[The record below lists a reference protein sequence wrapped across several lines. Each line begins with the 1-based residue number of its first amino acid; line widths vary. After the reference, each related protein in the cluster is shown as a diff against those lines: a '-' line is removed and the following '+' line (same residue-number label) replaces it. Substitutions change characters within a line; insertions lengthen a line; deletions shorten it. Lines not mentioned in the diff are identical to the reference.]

1 MEYLQDESFQDVTCL
16 AAKLEKLKN
25 VFMKYDPTSDG
36 EIDYMAL
43 DSMAYDLGIIQTLAE
58 LKKRVQEITGNSRNA
73 LTYKDCAMT
82 MLGRRSTI
90 CQRRM
95 RYSGQDEEFEKKP
108 CWLDRLSLSFV
119 SRFDF
124 SFSSGLQSPITHL
137 PPPPPPSPAD
147 IGAMENTGTYPAA

>member
-1 MEYLQDESFQDVTCL
+1 MQIPQIYLTFQYSEYLQDESFQDVTCL

-25 VFMKYDPTSDG
+25 
-36 EIDYMAL
+36 YMAL